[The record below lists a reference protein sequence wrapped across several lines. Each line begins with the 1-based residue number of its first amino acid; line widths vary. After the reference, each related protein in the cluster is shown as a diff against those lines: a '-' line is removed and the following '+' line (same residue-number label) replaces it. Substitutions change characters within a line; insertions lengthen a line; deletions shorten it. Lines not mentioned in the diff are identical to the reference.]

1 MIFLSYH
8 HGFRGTPPQLCRL
21 GSSLSSSWGWR
32 CCCPCWVS
40 PRRSHRSRACSR
52 RGRLGFAARFG
63 RLMCLC
69 EFLWNSFDSFLI
81 LVERFL
87 FFWDFWGIKG
97 GLFRRYWGISWG
109 SKVHPAGVG
118 MIRLSVADHLED
130 AKGQFFSGPGWWLSN
145 VAFYFLISG
154 GFQGHKV
161 LFIEELQG
169 VFWWFFFACE
179 NLKSSHTFMGH
190 PFITQ
195 WTPHI
200 TQLNQLN
207 GMVFPGKNSLSFGD
221 PLHVMPLV
229 GAAVSTPRLARRADL
244 DQLCRFD
251 SFFFVRSFCCWFNK
265 VKKLW
270 NPQFSSSTS
279 QFFAGLLIFIGDF
292 YGEITTFFQIKCL
305 GSLPGYGFVSMAIAP
320 WTWTSE
326 SNGSPMRE
334 VTDGVFWRSFT
345 GNNNSDIIMCLKQCH
360 KPPMTGNGKFIPPI
374 KMMIFLGDG
383 FMTLF

>member
-1 MIFLSYH
+1 MAWTWWICIIWLSISLYIYIHPMIFLSYH

-63 RLMCLC
+63 QLMCLC

-251 SFFFVRSFCCWFNK
+251 SVFFFAQFLLLVQQGEKIVKSTVFFLNFPVFCWSPHLYWWF
-265 VKKLW
+265 LW
-270 NPQFSSSTS
+270 WNHHIFPDKMSR
-279 QFFAGLLIFIGDF
+279 FFARLWFREYGDSTLDLNF
-292 YGEITTFFQIKCL
+292 RVQ
-305 GSLPGYGFVSMAIAP
+305 
-320 WTWTSE
+320 WE
-326 SNGSPMRE
+326 SNAGGHRW
-334 VTDGVFWRSFT
+334 G
-345 GNNNSDIIMCLKQCH
+345 
-360 KPPMTGNGKFIPPI
+360 
-374 KMMIFLGDG
+374 FL
-383 FMTLF
+383 T